1 MHICEKS
8 SIFARFLTINDI
20 SMKKIGL
27 LCAALCL
34 GIALC
39 AQNEVLFYESFDQ
52 CIGYGTPG
60 TDDYEEMGYTG
71 GNDNQYGGNI
81 ATGVILPDNSDW
93 QSDYAYG
100 AFECAKVGHSK
111 YAGHV
116 TTPTISCTGDV
127 QLTFRAAPWSGDSLM
142 NIQVTGGT
150 ADKTAFT
157 LKKNDWTQLS
167 VSITDITDGVKIKFY
182 SINKHRFFLDDVT
195 LLPPDPDAAS
205 IRLTAGT
212 TVDFGFLG
220 KSYAKQYANVQIVGT
235 NLKSNITVNFTQNDN
250 KRFAASMRSL
260 PSEGGKLTV
269 SFETGADAGRYSG
282 TIQLS
287 ATGKNNETVTKLLYI
302 GAEVSDLNLEGSG
315 TKMDPYTVG
324 DVILLAAN
332 EGTVWRGTQY
342 WVKGYVLGAVKRYN
356 NDQFDGICDNDKT
369 SLVLGRISNETDY
382 NKIVTVELVSGNARN
397 ALNVVDNAQLIGQM
411 IKVRG
416 ELLNSKANPNYLQKP
431 GVHGVKNN
439 DQYVRPWDQDEPD
452 IYDPTIVTK
461 SEQVKEAKDE
471 TTKVIRDG
479 QLYILWRGHIFNA
492 QGQLIT
498 SGKVAQS
505 K

>member
-1 MHICEKS
+1 
-8 SIFARFLTINDI
+8 
-20 SMKKIGL
+20 MKKNVL
-27 LCAALCL
+27 FLVVLCVSMVL
-34 GIALC
+34 GSTMR
-39 AQNEVLFYESFDQ
+39 AQDVVLFYESFDQ

-60 TDDYEEMGYTG
+60 TDDYEDMGYTG
-71 GNDNQYGGNI
+71 GNDNQFSGNI
-81 ATGVILPDNSDW
+81 ATGVILPDNNDW

-100 AFECAKVGHSK
+100 AYECAKVGHSK

-127 QLTFRAAPWSGDSLM
+127 VLTFRAAPWAGDSLM

-150 ADKTAFT
+150 PDKAAFE
-157 LKKNDWTQLS
+157 LKKNDWTNIR
-167 VSITDITDGVKIKFY
+167 VNITDVTSGVKIRFY

-195 LLPPDPDAAS
+195 LLPPDPDEPA
-205 IRLTAGT
+205 IRLMSSPL
-212 TVDFGFLG
+212 VDLGYLG
-220 KSYAKQYANVQIVGT
+220 KNYTKQYANVQVVGT
-235 NLKSNITVNFTQNDN
+235 NLSSGITVNFSHNDGPY
-250 KRFAASMRSL
+250 FGASMRSL
-260 PSEGGKLTV
+260 SSAGGKLTV
-269 SFETGADAGRYSG
+269 SFGEGAKAGMYSA
-282 TIQLS
+282 TIELS
-287 ATGKNNETVTKLLYI
+287 ATGKNGTTVTKKINI
-302 GAEVSDLNLEGSG
+302 GAEVSGLDLEGSG
-315 TKMDPYTVG
+315 TRMDPYTVG
-324 DVILLAAN
+324 DVILLAN
-332 EGTVWRGTQY
+332 NPGTVWTETRY

-356 NDQFDGICDNDKT
+356 TDQFDGVCTNDKT
-369 SLVLGRISNETDY
+369 SLVLAGAPDETNYD
-382 NKIVTVELVSGNARN
+382 KIATVELVSGDARN
-397 ALNVVDNAQLIGQM
+397 ALNVVDNPQLIGQM
-411 IKVRG
+411 VKVWG
-416 ELLNSKANPNYLQKP
+416 ELLNDKANPLYLQKP
-431 GVHGVKNN
+431 GVRNVKNN

>member
-1 MHICEKS
+1 
-8 SIFARFLTINDI
+8 
-20 SMKKIGL
+20 MKKNVL
-27 LCAALCL
+27 FLVVLCVSMVL
-34 GIALC
+34 GSTMR
-39 AQNEVLFYESFDQ
+39 AQDVVLFYESFDQ

-60 TDDYEEMGYTG
+60 TDDYEDMGYTG
-71 GNDNQYGGNI
+71 GNDNQFSGNI
-81 ATGVILPDNSDW
+81 ATGVILPDNNDW

-100 AFECAKVGHSK
+100 AYECAKVGHSK

-127 QLTFRAAPWSGDSLM
+127 VLTFRAAPWAGDSLM

-157 LKKNDWTQLS
+157 LKKNNWTQLS
-167 VSITDITDGVKIKFY
+167 VSITDVTDGVKIKFY

-269 SFETGADAGRYSG
+269 SFETGAAAGMYSG

-302 GAEVSDLNLEGSG
+302 DAEVSDLNLEGSG

-332 EGTVWRGTQY
+332 EGTVWTGTQY

>member
-1 MHICEKS
+1 
-8 SIFARFLTINDI
+8 
-20 SMKKIGL
+20 MKKNL
-27 LCAALCL
+27 LLLVVLCVSTVL
-34 GIALC
+34 GSTMR
-39 AQNEVLFYESFDQ
+39 AQDVVLFYESFDQ

-60 TDDYEEMGYTG
+60 TDDYEDMGYTG
-71 GNDNQYGGNI
+71 GNDNQFSGNI
-81 ATGVILPDNSDW
+81 ATGVVLTNDQNWTDS
-93 QSDYAYG
+93 YAYG
-100 AFECAKVGHSK
+100 AYQCVKVGHSK

-127 QLTFRAAPWSGDSLM
+127 VLTFRAAPWAGDSLM

-150 ADKTAFT
+150 PDKAAFE
-157 LKKNDWTQLS
+157 LKKNDWTNIR
-167 VSITDITDGVKIKFY
+167 VNITDVTSGVKIKFF
-182 SINKHRFFLDDVT
+182 SVNKHRFFLDDVT
-195 LLPPDPDAAS
+195 LLPPDPDEPA
-205 IRLTAGT
+205 IRLMSSPL
-212 TVDFGFLG
+212 VDLGFLG
-220 KSYAKQYANVQIVGT
+220 KNYTKQYANVQVVGT
-235 NLKSNITVNFTQNDN
+235 NLSSGITVNFTNNDGYY
-250 KRFAASMRSL
+250 FAASMRSL
-260 PSEGGKLTV
+260 SAEGGKLTV
-269 SFETGADAGRYSG
+269 SFGEGAPAERYSA
-282 TIQLS
+282 TIELS
-287 ATGKNNETVTKLLYI
+287 ATGKNGTKVTKKINI
-302 GAEVSDLNLEGSG
+302 GAEVSELDLEGSG

-461 SEQVKEAKDE
+461 SEQVKESKDE

>member
-1 MHICEKS
+1 
-8 SIFARFLTINDI
+8 
-20 SMKKIGL
+20 MKKNL
-27 LCAALCL
+27 LLLVVLCVSMVL
-34 GIALC
+34 GSTMR
-39 AQNEVLFYESFDQ
+39 AQDVVLFYESFDQ

-60 TDDYEEMGYTG
+60 SHDYEDMGYTG
-71 GNDNQYGGNI
+71 GNDNQFSGNI
-81 ATGVILPDNSDW
+81 ATGVILPDNNDW

-100 AFECAKVGHSK
+100 AYECAKVGHSK

-127 QLTFRAAPWSGDSLM
+127 VLTFRAAPWAGDSLM

-150 ADKTAFT
+150 PDKAAFE
-157 LKKNDWTQLS
+157 LKKNKWTDIR
-167 VSITDITDGVKIKFY
+167 VNITDVTSGVKIKFF
-182 SINKHRFFLDDVT
+182 SVNKHRFFLDDVT
-195 LLPPDPDAAS
+195 LLPPDPDEPA
-205 IRLTAGT
+205 IRLMSSPL
-212 TVDFGFLG
+212 VDLGFLG
-220 KSYAKQYANVQIVGT
+220 KNYTTQYANVQVVGT
-235 NLKSNITVNFTQNDN
+235 NLSSGITVNFTNNDGYY
-250 KRFAASMRSL
+250 FAASMRSL
-260 PSEGGKLTV
+260 SAEGGKLTV
-269 SFETGADAGRYSG
+269 SFGEGAPAERYSA
-282 TIQLS
+282 TIELS
-287 ATGKNNETVTKLLYI
+287 ATGKNGTKVTKKINI

-332 EGTVWRGTQY
+332 ERTVWTGTQY

-461 SEQVKEAKDE
+461 SEQVKESKDE

>member
-1 MHICEKS
+1 
-8 SIFARFLTINDI
+8 
-20 SMKKIGL
+20 MKKNVL
-27 LCAALCL
+27 FLVVLCVSMVL
-34 GIALC
+34 GSTMR
-39 AQNEVLFYESFDQ
+39 AQDVVLFYESFDQ

-60 TDDYEEMGYTG
+60 TDDYEDMGYTG
-71 GNDNQYGGNI
+71 GNDNQFSGNI

-127 QLTFRAAPWSGDSLM
+127 VLTFRAAPWAGDSLM

-150 ADKTAFT
+150 PDKAAFE
-157 LKKNDWTQLS
+157 LKKNDWTNIR
-167 VSITDITDGVKIKFY
+167 VNITDVTSGVKIRFY

-269 SFETGADAGRYSG
+269 SFETGAAAGRYSG

-287 ATGKNNETVTKLLYI
+287 ATGKNNETVT
-302 GAEVSDLNLEGSG
+302 GSG

-452 IYDPTIVTK
+452 DYDPTGGERPESKVESQK
-461 SEQVKEAKDE
+461 SKGASEHSGNKIIRNGQMYI
-471 TTKVIRDG
+471 IRDG
-479 QLYILWRGHIFNA
+479 
-492 QGQLIT
+492 
-498 SGKVAQS
+498 KVYS
-505 K
+505 VEGSLVGSII